1 MDGKR
6 GYGLLDFQRA
16 FDEFFDELLIDR
28 WHCGVEAHESARA
41 QVVDLRDHYE
51 VRIAVSGVDA
61 NEIEIEVAGQR
72 LVVRVPNAGGGAV
85 ESAFTFAESID
96 RDATSARWAGGI
108 LTIVLPKRRCGR
120 LHFGCVQGSAG

>member
-6 GYGLLDFQRA
+6 RYGLLDFQRA
-16 FDEFFDELLIDR
+16 FDEFFDDLLIDR
-28 WHCGVEAHESARA
+28 WHCGVEARESARA

-51 VRIAVSGVDA
+51 VRIAVSGVNA

-72 LVVRVPNAGGGAV
+72 LVVRVPSATGGAV

-96 RDATSARWAGGI
+96 RDATTARCAEGI
-108 LTIVLPKRRCGR
+108 LTIVVPKRRGR
-120 LHFGCVQGSAG
+120 RVKLSET